1 MRGLSYLPV
10 GAYSRDVLL
19 ILAIALPMTL
29 IGIFIGERVQ
39 TGLSELTF
47 RRVIDGTLI
56 ASGFALLVAP

>member
-1 MRGLSYLPV
+1 
-10 GAYSRDVLL
+10 
-19 ILAIALPMTL
+19 MTL